1 MKTKESISHEKGKRN
16 YKKIAGEQASL
27 SPPIFLKNKK

>member
-16 YKKIAGEQASL
+16 YKKIAGEPVAS
-27 SPPIFLKNKK
+27 SPDGFLKNR